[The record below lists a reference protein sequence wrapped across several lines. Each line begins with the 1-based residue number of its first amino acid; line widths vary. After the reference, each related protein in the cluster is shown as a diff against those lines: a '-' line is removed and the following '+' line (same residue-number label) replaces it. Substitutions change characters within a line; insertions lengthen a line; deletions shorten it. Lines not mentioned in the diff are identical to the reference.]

1 MRLLLVFIASAGI
14 IGCSGGQ
21 SQSSSESH
29 LQPSVTVTKVKSQTL
44 NTTIPLPGQIKA
56 YETVDVF
63 PKESG
68 FITSMRVDRGSHV
81 KAGEVIVRLS
91 APELVAQRSQTEA
104 ALSAAQSEVLAAKAK
119 LASDETTYTHLRDAA
134 KTPGVVAEN
143 DLAVAEHTVAAD
155 RAQVQAAEEN
165 TNATRNRLKS
175 VTQLESYLEIRAP
188 FDGIVTERNLH
199 PGALVGPSTGQG
211 AQPILRIESVG
222 NARLEIAVPE
232 DFATVIREG
241 EQISFSVNSIPGRT
255 FQAPV
260 ARISHAINEQTR
272 TMTIELGIRNSP
284 QLLSGMFVTVR
295 WPVRRSSPTL
305 FVPTTAIAND
315 LQRTFVVR
323 VKDSKID
330 WVDVKSGITDG
341 DAVEV
346 FGDLQPDDLVAV
358 RGSDELKPG
367 TQVTVKAQ

>member
-1 MRLLLVFIASAGI
+1 MRLLLLFIASAGL
-14 IGCSGGQ
+14 IGCSGGH

-29 LQPSVTVTKVKSQTL
+29 LQPSVIVTKVKSQTL

-68 FITSMRVDRGSHV
+68 FITSMHVDRGSHV

-104 ALSAAQSEVLAAKAK
+104 ALGAAQSEVLTAKAK

-134 KTPGVVAEN
+134 KTAGVVAEN

-165 TNATRNRLKS
+165 TNATRSRLKS
-175 VTQLESYLEIRAP
+175 VTQLESYLDIRAP

-232 DFATVIREG
+232 DYATVIREG
-241 EQISFSVNSIPGRT
+241 EQISFSVNSIPGRA
-255 FQAPV
+255 FEAPV

-272 TMTIELGIRNSP
+272 TMAIELGIRNEP
-284 QLLSGMFVTVR
+284 QLLPGMFVTVR

-315 LQRTFVVR
+315 LQRTFVIR
-323 VKDSKID
+323 VKDSKVD
-330 WVDVKSGITDG
+330 WVDVKSGISDG
-341 DAVEV
+341 SVVEV
-346 FGDLQPDDLVAV
+346 FGSLQPDDLVAV

-367 TQVTVKAQ
+367 TQVTVKTQ